1 MAYYPPWT
9 EAQRLEHSATMKE
22 YWRRRKASL
31 VRPDSATEDF
41 TPAEERWLAA
51 FRREPD
57 A

>member
-1 MAYYPPWT
+1 
-9 EAQRLEHSATMKE
+9 MKE